1 MGQKNVGVVETNKR
15 YGSLDLD
22 IDSRKNYRNDVIE
35 MKKALKYLL

>member
-1 MGQKNVGVVETNKR
+1 MGQKNVGVVENNRR

-22 IDSRKNYRNDVIE
+22 IDGRKNYRNDVIE